1 MKEKLTCILF
11 IDDDEPTN
19 FLNKLLIEEMRC
31 AHHVQ
36 VVHSGNEALE
46 YLTGSGSFKHNR
58 NDHPRPDLIFL
69 DINMPG
75 MDGWE
80 FLDQYKQLPASQKAN
95 IVMVMLTTSLN
106 PDDEKTAQQHAEISG
121 FENKPLQP
129 EVIKKILS
137 QYFPN
142 VC

>member
-1 MKEKLTCILF
+1 MKQKLMCILF

-19 FLNKLLIEEMRC
+19 FLNKLLVEEMGC

-36 VVHSGNEALE
+36 VVTSGREALQ
-46 YLTGSGSFKHNR
+46 YLTGTGAFSNGNG
-58 NDHPRPDLIFL
+58 HPRPDLIFL

-80 FLDQYKQLPASQKAN
+80 FLQHYQKLLPTQKAN

-106 PDDEKTAQQHAEISG
+106 PDDEKAAQENIEISG

-129 EVIKKILS
+129 EVIQKIITRF
-137 QYFPN
+137 FPEA
-142 VC
+142 C

>member
-1 MKEKLTCILF
+1 MKQKLMCILF

-19 FLNKLLIEEMRC
+19 FLNKLLIEEMGC

-36 VVHSGNEALE
+36 LVSSGEEALE
-46 YLTGSGSFKHNR
+46 YLTGSGAFSNGQ
-58 NDHPRPDLIFL
+58 NHPRPDLIFL

-80 FLDQYKQLPASQKAN
+80 FLQHYQKLPPTQKAN

-106 PDDEKTAQQHAEISG
+106 PDDEKSAQQNIEISG

-129 EVIKKILS
+129 EVMKKILTRF
-137 QYFPN
+137 FPE

>member
-1 MKEKLTCILF
+1 MCILF

-19 FLNKLLIEEMRC
+19 FLNKLLVEEMGC

-36 VVHSGNEALE
+36 VVYSGEEALE
-46 YLTGSGSFKHNR
+46 YLTGTGAFSNGI
-58 NDHPRPDLIFL
+58 DHPRPDLIFL

-80 FLDQYKQLPASQKAN
+80 FLQHYKKLPPTQKAN

-106 PDDEKTAQQHAEISG
+106 PDDELAAQQNVEISG

-129 EVIKKILS
+129 EVIQKIIS
-137 QYFPN
+137 RFFPES
-142 VC
+142 C

>member
-1 MKEKLTCILF
+1 MKQKLMCILF

-19 FLNKLLIEEMRC
+19 FLNKLLVEEMGC

-36 VVHSGNEALE
+36 VVTSGREALE
-46 YLTGSGSFKHNR
+46 YLTGSGAFN
-58 NDHPRPDLIFL
+58 NGTEHPRPDLIFL

-80 FLDQYKQLPASQKAN
+80 FLQHYQKLPSTQKAN

-106 PDDEKTAQQHAEISG
+106 PDDEKAAQDNIEISG

-129 EVIKKILS
+129 EVIQKIITRF
-137 QYFPN
+137 FPEA
-142 VC
+142 C

>member
-1 MKEKLTCILF
+1 MCILF

-19 FLNKLLIEEMRC
+19 FLNKLLVEEMAC
-31 AHHVQ
+31 AEHVQ
-36 VVHSGNEALE
+36 VVTSGIEALE
-46 YLTGSGSFKHNR
+46 YLTGTGSFRN

-80 FLDQYKQLPASQKAN
+80 FLQHYQKLPSNQKAN

-106 PDDEKTAQQHAEISG
+106 PDDEKTARKNIEISG

-129 EVIKKILS
+129 EVIKKILN
-137 QYFPN
+137 QFFPEA
-142 VC
+142 C

>member
-1 MKEKLTCILF
+1 MKQKLMCILF

-19 FLNKLLIEEMRC
+19 FLNKLLVEEMGC
-31 AHHVQ
+31 ARHVQ
-36 VVHSGNEALE
+36 VVTSGREALE
-46 YLTGSGSFKHNR
+46 YLTGTGTFSNGT
-58 NDHPRPDLIFL
+58 DHPRPDLIFL

-80 FLDQYKQLPASQKAN
+80 FLQHYQKLPPTQKAN

-106 PDDEKTAQQHAEISG
+106 PDDQKAAQENVQISG

-129 EVIKKILS
+129 EVIQKIITLF
-137 QYFPN
+137 FPEG
-142 VC
+142 C

>member
-1 MKEKLTCILF
+1 MSQKLMCILF

-19 FLNKLLIEEMRC
+19 FLNKLLVEEMGC
-31 AHHVQ
+31 AEHVQ
-36 VVHSGNEALE
+36 VVTSGIEALE
-46 YLTGSGSFKHNR
+46 YLTGTGSFSN
-58 NDHPRPDLIFL
+58 NGHPRPDLIFL

-80 FLDQYKQLPASQKAN
+80 FLQHYHKLPSNQKAN

-106 PDDEKTAQQHAEISG
+106 PDDEKTAQKNIEISG

-129 EVIKKILS
+129 EVIKKILT
-137 QYFPN
+137 QFFPE

>member
-1 MKEKLTCILF
+1 MNQKLMCILF

-19 FLNKLLIEEMRC
+19 FLNKLLVEEMDC
-31 AHHVQ
+31 AKHVQ
-36 VVHSGNEALE
+36 VVTSGMEALE
-46 YLTGSGSFKHNR
+46 YLTGTGSFSGNG
-58 NDHPRPDLIFL
+58 HPRPDLIFL

-80 FLDQYKQLPASQKAN
+80 FLQHYQKLPSNQKAN

-106 PDDEKTAQQHAEISG
+106 PDDEKTANKNIEISG

-129 EVIKKILS
+129 EVIKKILN
-137 QYFPN
+137 QFFPE

>member
-1 MKEKLTCILF
+1 MKQKLMCILF

-19 FLNKLLIEEMRC
+19 FLNKLIVQEMEC
-31 AHHVQ
+31 AHHVE
-36 VVHSGNEALE
+36 VVTSGMEALE
-46 YLTGSGSFKHNR
+46 YLTGTGIFKN
-58 NDHPRPDLIFL
+58 NGKVNPRPDLIFL

-80 FLDQYKQLPASQKAN
+80 FLQHYEKLPPNQKAN

-106 PDDEKTAQQHAEISG
+106 PDDEKSAQNNIEISG
-121 FENKPLQP
+121 FENKPLEP
-129 EVIKKILS
+129 GVIKKILS
-137 QYFPN
+137 RFFPE